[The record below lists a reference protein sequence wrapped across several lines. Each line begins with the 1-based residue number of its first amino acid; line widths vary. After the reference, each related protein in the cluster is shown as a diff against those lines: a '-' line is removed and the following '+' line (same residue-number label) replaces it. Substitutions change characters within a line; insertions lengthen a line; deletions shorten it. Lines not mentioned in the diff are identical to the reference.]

1 MAKNSFLADVI
12 LLKISPIPDI
22 KQNVLLSSYSDS

>member
-1 MAKNSFLADVI
+1 MAKNSFLEDVI
-12 LLKISPIPDI
+12 LLKISSIEDI

>member
-1 MAKNSFLADVI
+1 MAKNSFLEDVI
-12 LLKISPIPDI
+12 LLKISSIEDT